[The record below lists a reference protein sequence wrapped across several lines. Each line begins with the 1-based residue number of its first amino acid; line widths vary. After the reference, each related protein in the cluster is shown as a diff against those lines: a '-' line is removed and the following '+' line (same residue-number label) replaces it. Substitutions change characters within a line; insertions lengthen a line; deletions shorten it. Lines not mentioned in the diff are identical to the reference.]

1 MKNKFLTAAICIIA
15 LFSVNLSYGYHP
27 ISPYAYCYNNPIK
40 YIDPDGQEGIV
51 ISGQPGDHGNKL
63 HFLENGLDR
72 AKKMQK
78 KFNKQGNGEKAT
90 WIVYNGGGEGGYDT
104 KTLND
109 YQKQAADV
117 GVTMQ
122 VVSSSDDIVNY
133 VNDKTGEDSRTN
145 DLVSNF
151 AYIGHATPGDLD
163 VGFVG
168 HDMMNMMTSE
178 TLNVSN
184 FNAGAFALDADINLV
199 GGCRT
204 AISPFLGKSVAEKMA
219 TKIGANGQVRASDV
233 RVFYPGAVVS
243 DKTLVAPNKGTIVI
257 IHGKRKR

>member
-1 MKNKFLTAAICIIA
+1 
-15 LFSVNLSYGYHP
+15 
-27 ISPYAYCYNNPIK
+27 
-40 YIDPDGQEGIV
+40 
-51 ISGQPGDHGNKL
+51 
-63 HFLENGLDR
+63 
-72 AKKMQK
+72 
-78 KFNKQGNGEKAT
+78 
-90 WIVYNGGGEGGYDT
+90 
-104 KTLND
+104 
-109 YQKQAADV
+109 
-117 GVTMQ
+117 
-122 VVSSSDDIVNY
+122 
-133 VNDKTGEDSRTN
+133 
-145 DLVSNF
+145 
-151 AYIGHATPGDLD
+151 
-163 VGFVG
+163 
-168 HDMMNMMTSE
+168 MMNMMTSE